1 MFKILKNFV
10 RNFPFN
16 KRKKSDPEEIEV
28 LPSRLIRK
36 IDFEKFQNAIHYKII
51 NPEYFVTAL
60 THRSYIKIRKETLKP
75 GLVSNERLE
84 FLGDAVLDLVVAEY
98 LYKNFPLNEEG
109 DLTKFRSILVNK
121 RFLAERAKVL
131 KLQEF
136 ILASYTALKSIEEGY
151 DAILAD
157 AYESL
162 IGAIF
167 LDSGYTA
174 AKEFINEEIF
184 VKLDIKWLD
193 QFDENHKSKFLEYA
207 QANTDFIPEYKVI
220 EQEGPEHNKLFTV
233 EVYLNNRS
241 LGIGK
246 GKSKKQAEQEAA
258 KNALQNLDVIEG
270 MGLKKNSKKHIN

>member
-1 MFKILKNFV
+1 MFKTLKNLT
-10 RNFPFN
+10 RIIPFLRR
-16 KRKKSDPEEIEV
+16 RKKDEELPDIV
-28 LPSRLIRK
+28 PSRLIRK

-51 NPEYFVTAL
+51 NREYFVTAL
-60 THRSYIKIRKETLKP
+60 THRSFIKVRKDTLKP

-131 KLQEF
+131 KLNEF

-157 AYESL
+157 AYEAV

-167 LDSGYTA
+167 LDSGYSA

-184 VKLDIKWLD
+184 IKLDVKWLD

-207 QANTDFIPEYKVI
+207 QAHTDFIPEYNVI
-220 EQEGPEHNKLFTV
+220 KQEGPEHNKLFTV

-258 KNALQNLDVIEG
+258 KNALQNLDVIEK
-270 MGLKKNSKKHIN
+270 MGLKKHSKKQY

>member
-1 MFKILKNFV
+1 MFKTLKNLT
-10 RNFPFN
+10 RIIPFLR
-16 KRKKSDPEEIEV
+16 RKKKDDELPDIQ
-28 LPSRLIRK
+28 PSRLLRK
-36 IDFEKFQNAIHYKII
+36 IDFEKFQEAIHYKII
-51 NPEYFVTAL
+51 NREYFVTAL
-60 THRSYIKIRKETLKP
+60 THRSFIKIRKDTLKP

-131 KLQEF
+131 KLNEF

-157 AYESL
+157 AYEAV

-184 VKLDIKWLD
+184 VKLDVQWLD

-207 QANTDFIPEYKVI
+207 QAHTDFIPEYNVI
-220 EQEGPEHNKLFTV
+220 KQEGPEHNKLFTV

-258 KNALQNLDVIEG
+258 KNALQNLDVIEK
-270 MGLKKNSKKHIN
+270 MGLKKHSKKQL

>member
-1 MFKILKNFV
+1 MFKTLKNLT
-10 RNFPFN
+10 RIIPFLR
-16 KRKKSDPEEIEV
+16 RKKKDDELPDI
-28 LPSRLIRK
+28 LPSRLLRK
-36 IDFEKFQNAIHYKII
+36 IDFEKFQNAIHYKIL
-51 NPEYFVTAL
+51 NHEFFVTAL
-60 THRSYIKIRKETLKP
+60 THRSFIKVRKDTLKP

-98 LYKNFPLNEEG
+98 LYKNFPHNEEG

-131 KLQEF
+131 KLNEF

-157 AYESL
+157 AYEAV

-184 VKLDIKWLD
+184 VKLDVKWLD

-207 QANTDFIPEYKVI
+207 QAHTDFIPEYNVI
-220 EQEGPEHNKLFTV
+220 KQEGPEHNKLFTV

-258 KNALQNLDVIEG
+258 KNALQNLDVIEK
-270 MGLKKNSKKHIN
+270 MGLKKHSKKQF